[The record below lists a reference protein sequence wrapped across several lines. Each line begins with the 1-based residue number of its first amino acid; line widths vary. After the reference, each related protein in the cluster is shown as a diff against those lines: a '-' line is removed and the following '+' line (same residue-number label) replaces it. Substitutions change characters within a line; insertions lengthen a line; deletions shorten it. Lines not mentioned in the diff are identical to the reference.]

1 MTHISRH
8 VIEVIYQ
15 KIQINEPVTQITIR
29 RQTPEYC
36 SSTIRKCIGILQQ
49 EGRVKKDKDWP
60 PRYSTTRYTKRVG

>member
-15 KIQINEPVTQITIR
+15 KIQVNEPVTQITIR

-60 PRYSTTRYTKRVG
+60 PRYTVVRDEKSVD